1 MTDLVSRT
9 DVRLAPAH
17 PGPAAV
23 REQPPAAPLRP
34 EDDPGAG
41 PVLLGL
47 ARAAIASRRVLPTP
61 PDAPGWLD
69 EPGATFVTLTR
80 DGRLRGCIGSVQA
93 FRRLGDDVMRNACSA
108 AFSDPRFPPL
118 PVHEIP
124 NVRIEVSLLS
134 TTEPIPAPSRDELL
148 AHLVP
153 GVDGLILAWHGHRG
167 TFLPQVWEQLPDP
180 HDFVEH
186 LLHKAGL
193 PVVFWSEDVVAHRFG
208 VTAWHEPDELPL
220 ART

>member
-1 MTDLVSRT
+1 MTDLDSRT
-9 DVRLAPAH
+9 DVHLASAH

-34 EDDPGAG
+34 QDDPTAG

-47 ARAAIASRRVLPTP
+47 ARTAIAARRSVTEP
-61 PDAPGWLD
+61 PDAPAWLH
-69 EPGATFVTLTR
+69 EPGATFVTLTQ
-80 DGRLRGCIGSVQA
+80 DAHLRGCIGSVQPH
-93 FRRLGDDVMRNACSA
+93 RRLGEDVMRNACSA
-108 AFSDPRFPPL
+108 AFHDPRFPPL
-118 PVHEIP
+118 HVQDIP
-124 NVRIEVSLLS
+124 SIRIEVSLLS
-134 TTEPIPAPSRDELL
+134 STEPIPATTREELL
-148 AHLVP
+148 ERLQP
-153 GVDGLILAWHGHRG
+153 GTDGLILTWHGHRG

-208 VTAWHEPDELPL
+208 VTAWHEPDELAL
-220 ART
+220 AHT

>member
-1 MTDLVSRT
+1 MMTDLDSRT
-9 DVRLAPAH
+9 DVAV
-17 PGPAAV
+17 V
-23 REQPPAAPLRP
+23 REHPRAAPLRP

-47 ARAAIASRRVLPTP
+47 ARAAIAARGSVSLPQGA
-61 PDAPGWLD
+61 PDWLG
-69 EPGATFVTLTR
+69 EPGATFVTLTQ
-80 DGRLRGCIGSVQA
+80 DGRLRGCIGSVEA
-93 FRRLGDDVMRNACSA
+93 YRRLGEDIIHNACSA
-108 AFSDPRFPPL
+108 AFHDPRFPPL
-118 PVHEIP
+118 PAQHIP
-124 NVRIEVSLLS
+124 AVRIEVSLLS
-134 TTEPIPAPSRDELL
+134 ATEPIPATSREELL
-148 AHLVP
+148 EGLRP

-208 VTAWHEPDELPL
+208 VTAWREPDELAL
-220 ART
+220 AHR